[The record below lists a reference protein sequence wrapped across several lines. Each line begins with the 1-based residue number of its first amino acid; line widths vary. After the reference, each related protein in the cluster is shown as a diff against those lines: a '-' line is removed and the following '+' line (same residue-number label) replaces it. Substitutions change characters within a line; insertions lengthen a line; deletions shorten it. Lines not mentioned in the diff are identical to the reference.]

1 MSGLGLFSGLKSWA
15 HRNIKTI
22 SGIASLISPLLGQA
36 IIALDSYIN
45 SKITDSDLPQS
56 DQDILTPW
64 DTNRF
69 TPFYTDLAH
78 SLQNNVLDKTKD
90 LTTRLQFLNDIY
102 LKIDA
107 VKAYYINNENQGL
120 TADGIANRLGYLDT
134 CFQAIYD
141 VVGKDS
147 TLNTLPE
154 VPITKNFK
162 SIDLGY
168 LAIPATAT
176 DFDINSN
183 VYQLSTGTP
192 VLPSA
197 TTIASTPKLTVEEIK
212 NTIASVTG
220 TTPVITTTP
229 PANNSAS
236 TGKILLF
243 LGIAYF
249 ALESLLSDE
258 KKPTV
263 KRANTSKKSSIINKS
278 KKNEN

>member
-22 SGIASLISPLLGQA
+22 SGITSLISPLLGQA
-36 IIALDSYIN
+36 ILALDSYIN
-45 SKITDSDLPQS
+45 SKITDSDLIQS

-78 SLQNNVLDKTKD
+78 SLQTNVLDKTKD

-107 VKAYYINNENQGL
+107 VKTYYINNENTGL
-120 TADGIANRLGYLDT
+120 TADGISNRLGYLDT
-134 CFQAIYD
+134 CFQAIYN
-141 VVGKDS
+141 VVSQDS
-147 TLNTLPE
+147 TLNSLPE
-154 VPITKNFK
+154 VPISKNFK

-168 LAIPATAT
+168 LAIPATAA
-176 DFDINSN
+176 DFTINSN

-197 TTIASTPKLTVEEIK
+197 TTIASAPKLSTEQIK

-220 TTPVITTTP
+220 TTPEITTTP
-229 PANNSAS
+229 PVVDNSPS
-236 TGKILLF
+236 TGKILFF

-249 ALESLLSDE
+249 ALDALLSDE

-263 KRANTSKKSSIINKS
+263 RRAHTSKKIINHKS
-278 KKNEN
+278 INQKK